1 MNRLTDDIRT
11 HTLQQIKD
19 LIIQKL
25 KDDKPESDDITPDD
39 IKKPQELG
47 IMGAGVGGAIGILIL
62 LGFIA
67 DSRRKK

>member
-1 MNRLTDDIRT
+1 MENIEDVEISEV
-11 HTLQQIKD
+11 
-19 LIIQKL
+19 
-25 KDDKPESDDITPDD
+25 DKP
-39 IKKPQELG
+39 KPVGVTG